1 MSSKIM
7 GTVDLVGGSQTRVFI
22 ARLAGIAV
30 FDPAGDQVGR
40 VRDVVVALRI
50 GAKPPRVLG
59 LVVEVPPRR
68 TVFLPITR
76 VTTIDADAIIF
87 DGRLNMRRFQRR
99 PAETLVI
106 GEMLDR
112 KVHLVETGETVSV
125 VDVAMEK
132 TRTRDWLIVKIAVSR
147 GGHGTGRGWSG
158 RAWSGRGWSG
168 RGWSGRGPRAGFG
181 LRRRGELSIVDWNA
195 VHGFA
200 VSEEGQGAESLIAAF
215 ERMKPADLANVIHEL
230 TPKRRSEVAAALD
243 DERLADILEELPDD
257 DQVEILDKLGSDRAA
272 DVLDAMDPDDAAD
285 LLAELPTDQREQ
297 LLTLM
302 EPEEAAPVRRLLAYA
317 QNTAG
322 AMMTTDPVIVPPDAT
337 VAEALAQIRNPDL
350 NPALAAQVYVCRPP
364 TETPTGHYLGT
375 VHFQRLLR
383 EPPSAL
389 VSGIVDSELAP
400 LRPAL
405 SLEAVASHLA
415 TYNLV
420 ALAIVDEGWHLLGAV
435 TVDDV
440 LDHLL
445 PDDWRETVM
454 DAGAAEARA
463 AHDAHDAHDNA
474 SGEAGDTDEEAI
486 RSEP

>member
-1 MSSKIM
+1 MACKIT
-7 GTVDLVGGSQTRVFI
+7 GTVDLVRASQIRVFI

-40 VRDVVVALRI
+40 VRDVVVALRL
-50 GAKPPRVLG
+50 GGRPPRVLG

-99 PAETLVI
+99 PAETLVL

-112 KVHLVETGETVSV
+112 KVELTETGDTVSV

-132 TRTRDWLIVKIAVSR
+132 TRSRDWLITKVAVSR
-147 GGHGTGRGWSG
+147 GGRGAGRG
-158 RAWSGRGWSG
+158 
-168 RGWSGRGPRAGFG
+168 GFG
-181 LRRRGELSIVDWNA
+181 LRRRGELSVVDWDA
-195 VHGFA
+195 VSGFA
-200 VSEEGQGAESLIAAF
+200 IAEEGQGAESLIAAF

-243 DERLADILEELPDD
+243 DERLADILEELPED

-285 LLAELPTDQREQ
+285 LLAELPTEQRER

-302 EPEEAAPVRRLLAYA
+302 EPEEAAPVRRLLSYA
-317 QNTAG
+317 ENTAG
-322 AMMTTDPVIVPPDAT
+322 AMMTTEPVILPPDAT
-337 VAEALAQIRNPDL
+337 VAEALAQIRHPDL

-405 SLEAVASHLA
+405 SLEAVSSHLA

-420 ALAIVDEGWHLLGAV
+420 GVAIVDEGGHLLGAV

-445 PDDWRETVM
+445 PEDWRETVM
-454 DAGAAEARA
+454 DAGAAEVRA
-463 AHDAHDAHDNA
+463 A
-474 SGEAGDTDEEAI
+474 TDEAF
-486 RSEP
+486 RGDS